1 MKTVIYHGKEFE
13 VNDWVNFI
21 ATDCDGKV
29 WEFEDKPYS
38 SRGYW
43 LNREQCGKC
52 KRIGSLNIDN
62 WESSLENCNLQRHQI

>member
-1 MKTVIYHGKEFE
+1 MKTVKYRGNEYNIPE
-13 VNDWVNFI
+13 WVSYI
-21 ATDCDGKV
+21 ATDENGGV
-29 WEFEDKPYS
+29 WGFEDKPYS

-62 WESSLENCNLQRHQI
+62 WENSLEKV